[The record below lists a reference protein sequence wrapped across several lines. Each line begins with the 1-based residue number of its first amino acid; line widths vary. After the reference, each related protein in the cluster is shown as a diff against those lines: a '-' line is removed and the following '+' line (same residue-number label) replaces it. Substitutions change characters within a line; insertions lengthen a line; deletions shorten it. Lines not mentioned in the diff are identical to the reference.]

1 MPRSKNKNSKNKSKK
16 DQKKSIPKPTATT
29 ESETVDDFKPG
40 TTIEF
45 KNLLENVGPRKR
57 IVGLDQCAQTA

>member
-16 DQKKSIPKPTATT
+16 DQKKSIPKPMA